1 MTDEQFKEIR
11 KHLRFIIALL
21 GGAVGVL
28 ISIAWDIHGLAV
40 VP

>member
-11 KHLRFIIALL
+11 KHLRFMIALL
-21 GGAVGVL
+21 GAAVGIL

-40 VP
+40 IP